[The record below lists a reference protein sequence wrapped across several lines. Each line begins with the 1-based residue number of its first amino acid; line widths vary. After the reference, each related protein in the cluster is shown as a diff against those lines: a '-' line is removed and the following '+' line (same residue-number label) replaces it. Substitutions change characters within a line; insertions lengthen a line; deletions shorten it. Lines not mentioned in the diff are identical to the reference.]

1 MIDGFRKK
9 IFTVVIIFIGSFASF
24 LMFSAFHFDISVKT
38 SKSGLLQNMTSGD
51 TMTTSNA
58 FEWIEK
64 NNL

>member
-1 MIDGFRKK
+1 M
-9 IFTVVIIFIGSFASF
+9 FTIVIVFIGSLISF

-38 SKSGLLQNMTSGD
+38 SKSGFLQNMTSGD

-64 NNL
+64 K

>member
-1 MIDGFRKK
+1 M
-9 IFTVVIIFIGSFASF
+9 FTIVIVFIGSLISF

-38 SKSGLLQNMTSGD
+38 SKSGFLQNMTSGD

-64 NNL
+64 KIIYNLLKL